1 MTRTITGIAI
11 TDEKAEELLMKWA
24 TRQPMSCTEISI
36 CLGYSRERVRQI
48 EKSAMGKIRAVLARE
63 LHMEEMK

>member
-11 TDEKAEELLMKWA
+11 TPEKADDLLMKWA
-24 TRQPMSCTEISI
+24 TRQPMTCTEVGI

-48 EKSAMGKIRAVLARE
+48 EKAAMGKIRAVLARE
-63 LHMEEMK
+63 MHMEEMK